1 MVILPLAGEEMCGV
15 TLFVSARIGAC
26 AWLCPLWLPALLN
39 PPHCTP
45 FCEFWGRA
53 LIAKEYKPQEQNPE
67 PQK

>member
-1 MVILPLAGEEMCGV
+1 MWGHTLGKCKDWSLRLA
-15 TLFVSARIGAC
+15 LSSLAS
-26 AWLCPLWLPALLN
+26 ALLN